1 MVGRMAAVSCL
12 SVSPFF
18 FFLSFR
24 EPNLESCSPLFSDS
38 FVCACTP
45 SQLFASLLHRSALS
59 LGHLHFRYAWLLV
72 FPRTLS
78 AEYSF
83 DCIPKV

>member
-24 EPNLESCSPLFSDS
+24 EPNLES
-38 FVCACTP
+38 
-45 SQLFASLLHRSALS
+45 
-59 LGHLHFRYAWLLV
+59 
-72 FPRTLS
+72 
-78 AEYSF
+78 
-83 DCIPKV
+83 